1 MHLAARH
8 YLGLSITSIVLWAGC
23 SNVRAVLNEPRPE
36 TSAEGTRRPLQIGK
50 LIKKRQI
57 APVTGVEMA
66 DWLNRPQREAEEQP
80 NRVIE
85 ALRIPEGGTVVDL
98 GAGTGYF
105 TWRLARQVGSTGR
118 VIAVDIQQG
127 MLDRLESNIRN
138 RGFQNVQIVLSE
150 PGDPRI
156 PAGSADLVL
165 LVDVYHELAQPEAI
179 MEHVRRGAQ
188 TEWPRGRHR
197 IPQGGP
203 DDPPAARTEDD
214 GPRSAFRV
222 GAARL
227 SIRRVDGLRADSAH
241 HRVQRRPV
249 GRAARFGSRPG

>member
-127 MLDRLESNIRN
+127 GDIQQGMLDRLESNIRN

-179 MEHVRRGAQ
+179 MEHVRRGLK
-188 TEWPRGRHR
+188 PNGRVVVIEYR
-197 IPQGGP
+197 KEDPTIPL
-203 DDPPAARTEDD
+203 PPVRKMTVPEVRSELEPLGFRFVESMDFVPTQHIIVFNAA
-214 GPRSAFRV
+214 P
-222 GAARL
+222 
-227 SIRRVDGLRADSAH
+227 
-241 HRVQRRPV
+241 
-249 GRAARFGSRPG
+249 